1 MLLQDAPAETLNY
14 MLLGFGVILGT
25 IALYILSVWIRMRNT
40 RRDLALLEEMK
51 PPAR

>member
-1 MLLQDAPAETLNY
+1 MFLQDAPADTFSY

-25 IALYILSVWIRMRNT
+25 VALYILSLWIRRRNT

-51 PPAR
+51 PSKP